1 MRRDLREEAVTVYIL
16 LSMGAASSVEA
27 AWSTTLT
34 CAQQLDNLLRVLMGQ
49 ALHVGD
55 AAGGQWTG
63 QHHDTDS
70 GHAQRRGAGVRG
82 PGKGAG
88 DDADGWHAAGFGRYS
103 VVETPRRAG
112 PSISDPVD
120 DGIALHHQRVDASQR
135 RRGRCS

>member
-1 MRRDLREEAVTVYIL
+1 MYLCNRHLA
-16 LSMGAASSVEA
+16 
-27 AWSTTLT
+27 

-55 AAGGQWTG
+55 AAGGQGTG

-88 DDADGWHAAGFGRYS
+88 DDADGWYAAGFGRYS

-112 PSISDPVD
+112 PSISDPMD
-120 DGIALHHQRVDASQR
+120 DGIALHHQRVDGLSGAGGTVAKL
-135 RRGRCS
+135 GRVDDLLDPVRLFQNVL